1 MSFTEE
7 LSFTAESSSRRLNR
21 RQFLTIAGGTTLG
34 AAALLAGCGGSS
46 GASSLNSNGSA
57 AIEFLSVQQAN
68 QGWPLILTTL
78 TNQYVKNHAGTTFK
92 VNYVGTPTQLIQ
104 QIQLLAGQGAL
115 PVLYNTPSNDLM
127 TQLSKNGELLD
138 IESTFQQLGISDQLV
153 PSAVTIAKKIYGSQ
167 LTVLPFELNIEGFWY
182 NKQIFAQ
189 NGIQPPQTFDTLIQI
204 ASNLQQKGIQ
214 PFAASGT
221 QGWPIT
227 RLISNY
233 LFRKIGPTAMDSVK
247 SGQTKLTDPNYVD
260 AAQAVANLGK
270 QGYFGK
276 GVATLDYQP
285 AEDLFLQGKAAMYYM
300 GSWAVR
306 DFTNPSMTKIGSNNI
321 GYFPFPNV
329 TGGTGTMDQIAMNDG
344 QTTSI
349 NKAKYNATIGQW
361 LAYIAK
367 NYADLALQKEGA
379 VTGFTVHNRP
389 ANVDPL
395 TTVVLDKIAKV
406 SQPVLWF
413 EAAFPQKATNIA
425 QQDAALLVTGAM
437 APKDFMTAVQGA
449 L

>member
-1 MSFTEE
+1 MSQPTFRYEE
-7 LSFTAESSSRRLNR
+7 SMNR
-21 RQFLTIAGGTTLG
+21 RQFVKVAGATTLSL
-34 AAALLAGCGGSS
+34 AAFLAGCGGSS
-46 GASSLNSNGSA
+46 GGSTNSNGSA

-78 TNQYVKNHAGTTFK
+78 TQQYAKDHPGTTFK
-92 VNYVGTPTQLIQ
+92 VNFVGSPTQLIQ

-115 PVLYNTPSNDLM
+115 PILYNTPSNDLM

-138 IESTFQQLGISDQLV
+138 LDSTFQQLGVSDQLV
-153 PSAVTIAKKIYGSQ
+153 PAAVTIAKKIYGSP

-182 NKQIFAQ
+182 NKKIFTQ
-189 NGIQPPQTFDTLIQI
+189 NNIQPPQTFDELTRI
-204 ASNLQQKGIQ
+204 AANLQQKGIQ
-214 PFAASGT
+214 PFTASGT

-233 LFRKIGPTAMDSVK
+233 LYRKIGPGAMDNIK
-247 SGQTKLTDPNYVD
+247 NGQAKLTDSTYVE

-306 DFTNPSMTKIGSNNI
+306 DFTNPSMTKIGESNI

-329 TGGTGTMDQIAMNDG
+329 TGGAGSSDQIAMNDG
-344 QTTSI
+344 QTTSV
-349 NKAKYNATIGQW
+349 NKAKYNSAIGGW
-361 LAYIAK
+361 LAYVAK
-367 NYADLALQKEGA
+367 NYGDLALQKEGA
-379 VTGFTVHNRP
+379 VTGFVVHNKP
-389 ANVDPL
+389 ANIDPL
-395 TTVVLDKIAKV
+395 TTAILDQIAKV
-406 SQPVLWF
+406 QQPVLWF
-413 EAAFPQKATNIA
+413 EAQFSQKATNIS

-437 APKDFMTAVQGA
+437 SPKDFMTAVQGA

>member
-1 MSFTEE
+1 MSQPTFRYEE
-7 LSFTAESSSRRLNR
+7 SMNR
-21 RQFLTIAGGTTLG
+21 RQFVKVAG
-34 AAALLAGCGGSS
+34 AATLSLAAFLAGCGGSS
-46 GASSLNSNGSA
+46 GGSTNSNGSA

-78 TNQYVKNHAGTTFK
+78 TQQYAKDHPGTTFK
-92 VNYVGTPTQLIQ
+92 VNFVGSPTQLIQ

-115 PVLYNTPSNDLM
+115 SILYNTPSNDLM

-138 IESTFQQLGISDQLV
+138 LDSTFQQLGVSDQLV
-153 PSAVTIAKKIYGSQ
+153 PAAVTIAKKIYGSP

-182 NKQIFAQ
+182 NKKIFTQ
-189 NGIQPPQTFDTLIQI
+189 NNIQPPQTFDELTRI
-204 ASNLQQKGIQ
+204 AANLQQKGIQ
-214 PFAASGT
+214 PFTASGT

-233 LFRKIGPTAMDSVK
+233 LYRKIGPGAMDNIK
-247 SGQTKLTDPNYVD
+247 NGQAKLTDSTYVE

-306 DFTNPSMTKIGSNNI
+306 DFTNPSMTKIGESNI

-329 TGGTGTMDQIAMNDG
+329 TGGAGSSDQIAMNDG
-344 QTTSI
+344 QTTSV
-349 NKAKYNATIGQW
+349 NKAKYNSAIGGW
-361 LAYIAK
+361 LAYVAK
-367 NYADLALQKEGA
+367 NYGDLALQKEGA
-379 VTGFTVHNRP
+379 VTGFVVHNKP
-389 ANVDPL
+389 ANIDPL
-395 TTVVLDKIAKV
+395 TTAILDQIAKV
-406 SQPVLWF
+406 QQPVLWF
-413 EAAFPQKATNIA
+413 EAQFSQKATNIS

-437 APKDFMTAVQGA
+437 SPKDFMTAVQGA

>member
-1 MSFTEE
+1 MSQPTSRLEE
-7 LSFTAESSSRRLNR
+7 AMNR
-21 RQFLTIAGGTTLG
+21 RQFVKVAGATTMSL
-34 AAALLAGCGGSS
+34 AAFLAGCGGSS
-46 GASSLNSNGSA
+46 GGGSTNSNGSA
-57 AIEFLSVQQAN
+57 AIEFLSVQQPN
-68 QGWPLILTTL
+68 VGWPLILSTL
-78 TNQYVKNHAGTTFK
+78 TDQYAKDHPGTTFK
-92 VNYVGTPTQLIQ
+92 VNFVGSPTQLVQ

-115 PVLYNTPSNDLM
+115 PVLYNTPALDLM
-127 TQLSKNGELLD
+127 TQLQKNGELLD
-138 IESTFQQLGISDQLV
+138 LDSTFQQLGVSDQLV
-153 PSAVTIAKKIYGSQ
+153 PAAVTIAKKIYGSP

-182 NKQIFAQ
+182 NKKIFAQ
-189 NGIQPPQTFDTLIQI
+189 NGIQPPQTFDQLTQI
-204 ASNLQQKGIQ
+204 AANLQQKGIQ
-214 PFAASGT
+214 PLTASGT

-233 LFRKIGPTAMDSVK
+233 LYRKLGPSAMDNVK
-247 SGQTKLTDPNYVD
+247 NGQAKLTDPNYVE
-260 AAQAVANLGK
+260 AAQVVANLGK

-285 AEDLFLQGKAAMYYM
+285 AEDLFLQGKAAMFYM

-306 DFTNPSMTKIGSNNI
+306 DFTNPSITKIGADNI

-329 TGGTGTMDQIAMNDG
+329 TGGAGSSDQIAMNDG
-344 QTTSI
+344 QTTSV
-349 NKAKYNATIGQW
+349 NKQKYNAVVGQW
-361 LAYIAK
+361 LAYVAK
-367 NYADLALQKEGA
+367 NYGDLALQKEGA
-379 VTGFTVHNRP
+379 VTGFVVHNKP

-395 TTVVLDKIAKV
+395 TTAILDQISKV

-413 EAAFPQKATNIA
+413 EAQFSQKATNIS